1 MSEPAKDL
9 LHCLRLLL
17 GLVLS
22 IGAWAAHAHTDEY
35 FDKHPGPHGGQIR
48 MAGPFHMELVVD
60 SRQLSLHVTDHGS
73 EPVATEGGSAK
84 AIITSG
90 KNRFVVLL
98 KPLGVNVLEGAGD
111 YRLGSYNE
119 ILVMLALPDQAVQR
133 ATFVYPKG
141 AKPAAQKKAKKKKK
155 RQRSAQPQA

>member
-1 MSEPAKDL
+1 MSEPANDR
-9 LHCLRLLL
+9 LHCMRLLL
-17 GLVLS
+17 GLALS
-22 IGAWAAHAHTDEY
+22 IGACAAHDHTDEY

-60 SRQLSLHVTDHGS
+60 ARQLSLHVTDHGS
-73 EPVATEGGSAK
+73 EPVATERGSAK

-98 KPLGVNVLEGAGD
+98 KPVGDNVLEGAGD
-111 YRLGSYNE
+111 YRLGTYNE
-119 ILVMLALPDQAVQR
+119 ILVMLALPDQEVQR

-141 AKPAAQKKAKKKKK
+141 AKPAAQKAKKKKK
-155 RQRSAQPQA
+155 RQRSAPQQT